1 MSFSEKMALFPNHF
15 PLFFFV
21 NKNAMKQEKMPQ
33 FCVSGIFPLKMR
45 HFFVSEGTLASPIWR
60 MLPLQADLDPP
71 AGVRLLLRLRDPRG
85 DLLHGGLL
93 LGARGTPPGPALPLL
108 AAVQP
113 QLLRLRRQERAVQA
127 GLRGLPGE
135 GLGGGQVRRRGKG
148 REKPCTLFGRAGD
161 RERYFWNKGREN
173 LFFFHGRLNNA
184 SKCSP
189 AKERFSFHLF
199 PQELFPLDRAAP
211 SVLPPPRRGTE
222 TAAAAAAAAARFCHG
237 AATPGEAAAAE

>member
-1 MSFSEKMALFPNHF
+1 
-15 PLFFFV
+15 
-21 NKNAMKQEKMPQ
+21 
-33 FCVSGIFPLKMR
+33 
-45 HFFVSEGTLASPIWR
+45 

-148 REKPCTLFGRAGD
+148 REKPCTLFWSRGSPRKVLLEQ
-161 RERYFWNKGREN
+161 RPRKP
-173 LFFFHGRLNNA
+173 FFFT
-184 SKCSP
+184 
-189 AKERFSFHLF
+189 
-199 PQELFPLDRAAP
+199 D
-211 SVLPPPRRGTE
+211 V
-222 TAAAAAAAAARFCHG
+222 
-237 AATPGEAAAAE
+237 